1 MRSRIEIEKYS
12 ERYPDKKYMH
22 SNQTLSLIA
31 VFFLILVIIYIYCMY
46 LSRTVRER

>member
-22 SNQTLSLIA
+22 SNQILSLIA
-31 VFFLILVIIYIYCMY
+31 VLFFILVIVYIYCMY
-46 LSRTVRER
+46 LSK